1 MTFAAINSGSY
12 NFVLFL
18 HLLSVILGTG
28 SAFLAQVIT
37 SKYKKSTDNPQ
48 ITLTAL
54 GTVMS
59 PSLLLSGVFGG
70 ALVGMSDD
78 VYDFSQ
84 LWLTLAGI
92 LWLTCIAAAAL
103 LYKPPFLTLPDVGK
117 HEAKLSAILHLSLV
131 VMLAVMVWKPG
142 F

>member
-1 MTFAAINSGSY
+1 MTFAAINSDSY

-28 SAFLAQVIT
+28 SAFFAQVIT
-37 SKYKKSTDNPQ
+37 SKYKKTTDNPQ
-48 ITLTAL
+48 ITLAAL

-59 PSLLLSGVFGG
+59 PSLLLTGIFGG

-84 LWLTLAGI
+84 LWLTLAGV
-92 LWLTCIAAAAL
+92 LWITCVAAAAL
-103 LYKPPFLTLPDVGK
+103 LYKPPFLTLPNVGK
-117 HEAKLSAILHLSLV
+117 HEAKLSGILHLSLMA
-131 VMLAVMVWKPG
+131 MLVIMVWKPG